1 MPGKHQIN
9 ARLCLCLIILWLMI
23 QNKGTIRDAEGQLDA
38 KRFFRC
44 NRCYLVNL
52 EYVDNYMGSDVS
64 VNGDTIQVSRSRRK
78 PFLDAL
84 NEYLNEVGK

>member
-1 MPGKHQIN
+1 MAKLNCVTVLAPAKLN
-9 ARLCLCLIILWLMI
+9 LA
-23 QNKGTIRDAEGQLDA
+23 LDVVGLLPNGYHNLG
-38 KRFFRC
+38 C

-52 EYVDNYMGSDVS
+52 EFVETYQGSDIM

-84 NEYLNEVGK
+84 NEYMNEVGK

>member
-1 MPGKHQIN
+1 MT
-9 ARLCLCLIILWLMI
+9 
-23 QNKGTIRDAEGQLDA
+23 KGTIRDAEGQLDE
-38 KRFFRC
+38 KCFFRC

>member
-1 MPGKHQIN
+1 MN
-9 ARLCLCLIILWLMI
+9 
-23 QNKGTIRDAEGQLDA
+23 DAEGQLA
-38 KRFFRC
+38 PEKFFRC

-52 EYVDNYMGSDVS
+52 EYVDRYLGSDIMI
-64 VNGDTIQVSRSRRK
+64 NGDTIQVSRGRRK

>member
-1 MPGKHQIN
+1 MRKVSWMQK
-9 ARLCLCLIILWLMI
+9 AFS
-23 QNKGTIRDAEGQLDA
+23 D
-38 KRFFRC
+38 
-44 NRCYLVNL
+44 V